1 MKKCAP
7 NKERVSR
14 TEDISLATAAQGF
27 LLRPHEGCDTG
38 INWQLRVTVDLSK
51 I

>member
-1 MKKCAP
+1 MKKRTP
-7 NKERVSR
+7 KQEVVLY

>member
-1 MKKCAP
+1 MKKRTP
-7 NKERVSR
+7 KQERVFY